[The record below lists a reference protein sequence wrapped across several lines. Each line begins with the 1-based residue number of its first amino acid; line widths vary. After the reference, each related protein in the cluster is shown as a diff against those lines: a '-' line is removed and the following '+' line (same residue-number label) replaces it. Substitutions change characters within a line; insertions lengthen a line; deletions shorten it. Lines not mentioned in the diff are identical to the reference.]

1 MGEGG
6 GAGFDRARALRLAA
20 YGLMAAAAALLY
32 LRRPE
37 WAFLVAALA
46 ASARFLNVRA
56 GLIRKHDLVKVGRRD
71 WRPRGEVEADE
82 GDEEEE
88 EEEEE
93 GEDEED
99 EGVETEARGR
109 SEHVG
114 E

>member
-1 MGEGG
+1 MERGDESGGATG
-6 GAGFDRARALRLAA
+6 GAGFDRARVLRLAA
-20 YGLMAAAAALLY
+20 YGLLAAAAALLY

-37 WAFLVAALA
+37 WAFLAAALA
-46 ASARFLNVRA
+46 ASAWFLNVRA

-71 WRPRGEVEADE
+71 WRPRSEVEA
-82 GDEEEE
+82 EEEE

-93 GEDEED
+93 EEYGEA
-99 EGVETEARGR
+99 EARGR

>member
-6 GAGFDRARALRLAA
+6 GAGFDRARVLRLAA
-20 YGLMAAAAALLY
+20 YGLVAAAAALLY
-32 LRRPE
+32 LRRTE
-37 WAFLVAALA
+37 WALVVAALA
-46 ASARFLNVRA
+46 ASAWFLNVRS

-71 WRPRGEVEADE
+71 WRPRSEVEAE
-82 GDEEEE
+82 EEEVEVEEE

-93 GEDEED
+93 GT
-99 EGVETEARGR
+99 GTRGR